1 MTEYVDDFAMN
12 EDEDEYEDEDDG
24 GIASEDCWAVI
35 SSFFDTKGLV
45 SQQLDS
51 YDEFTRNTIQDIV
64 KENGSVILE
73 QNTPYN
79 PDEDIDPIIKR
90 RYEIKFGRVY
100 LARPTHTE
108 GDGTTV
114 QLYPHEARLRNLTY
128 SGAMLADIENRIM
141 VARETTAPAEEDD
154 DEVEVQTGI
163 TQIRWDREDIPME
176 SDEAARVFIG
186 KLPVMLRS
194 ELCHLRDATDEG
206 LFGLNECPYDQG
218 GYFVING
225 SEKVLIAQERSAANI
240 VQVFRKKQGPIPW
253 IAEIR
258 SAVEKGTRLV
268 SMRLMLMME

>member
-1 MTEYVDDFAMN
+1 MADQYEYDDPM
-12 EDEDEYEDEDDG
+12 DDEYEDEENRVLP
-24 GIASEDCWAVI
+24 EDCWAVI

-79 PDEDIDPIIKR
+79 PDEEENPIIKR

-128 SGAMLADIENRIM
+128 SGAMLA
-141 VARETTAPAEEDD
+141 
-154 DEVEVQTGI
+154 
-163 TQIRWDREDIPME
+163 
-176 SDEAARVFIG
+176 
-186 KLPVMLRS
+186 
-194 ELCHLRDATDEG
+194 
-206 LFGLNECPYDQG
+206 
-218 GYFVING
+218 
-225 SEKVLIAQERSAANI
+225 
-240 VQVFRKKQGPIPW
+240 
-253 IAEIR
+253 
-258 SAVEKGTRLV
+258 
-268 SMRLMLMME
+268 

>member
-1 MTEYVDDFAMN
+1 MTEYVDDFAM
-12 EDEDEYEDEDDG
+12 DEDEYEDEEDG
-24 GIASEDCWAVI
+24 AITSEDCWAVI

-79 PDEDIDPIIKR
+79 PDEDVDPIIKR

-141 VARETTAPAEEDD
+141 VARETTAPAEDDD
-154 DEVEVQTGI
+154 DETEGQSGGV
-163 TQIRWDREDIPME
+163 TQIRWDREDIPMD
-176 SDEAARVFIG
+176 SDESARV
-186 KLPVMLRS
+186 
-194 ELCHLRDATDEG
+194 
-206 LFGLNECPYDQG
+206 
-218 GYFVING
+218 
-225 SEKVLIAQERSAANI
+225 
-240 VQVFRKKQGPIPW
+240 
-253 IAEIR
+253 
-258 SAVEKGTRLV
+258 
-268 SMRLMLMME
+268 

>member
-1 MTEYVDDFAMN
+1 MADGYIDDV
-12 EDEDEYEDEDDG
+12 EDEYEDEMDG
-24 GIASEDCWAVI
+24 GDITSEDCWAVI

-64 KENGSVILE
+64 QENGTVILE

-79 PDEDIDPIIKR
+79 PDEDSDPIIKR
-90 RYEIKFGRVY
+90 RYEIKFGRVF

-114 QLYPHEARLRNLTY
+114 PLYPHEARLRNLTY
-128 SGAMLADIENRIM
+128 SGAMLADITNRIM
-141 VARETTAPAEEDD
+141 IAKESHAPAEGEDED
-154 DEVEVQTGI
+154 TEVTTLHGPGGPTRIKWE
-163 TQIRWDREDIPME
+163 REDVPME
-176 SDEAARVFIG
+176 DEAARVFIG

-194 ELCHLRDATDEG
+194 ELCHLRNQSDEM
-206 LFGLNECPYDQG
+206 LFGFNECPYDQG

-240 VQVFRKKQGPIPW
+240 VQERSRDPFRGRP
-253 IAEIR
+253 R
-258 SAVEKGTRLV
+258 SEARSRRALA
-268 SMRLMLMME
+268 